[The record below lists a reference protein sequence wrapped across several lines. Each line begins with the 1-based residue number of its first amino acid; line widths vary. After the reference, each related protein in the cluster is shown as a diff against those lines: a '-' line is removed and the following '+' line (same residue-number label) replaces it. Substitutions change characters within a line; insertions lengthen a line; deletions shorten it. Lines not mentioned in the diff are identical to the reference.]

1 MTVKE
6 STILASSQNP
16 TITSQVGLVSPT
28 KTVTG
33 VTGVAGVSPGKAV
46 NVANPTRVG
55 NLNSLSKLGS
65 LNNLDELNN
74 LDGLSS
80 LDSLDNLD
88 SLDSLDNVRNSRGG
102 TLLKK
107 AVLNTRDNNDLDED
121 MDDINGNVGVVE
133 RQSPRRRQP
142 ILFLVPKTLKEKQP
156 FIYLVRRYFNYI
168 SPLELILNVMLLVGE
183 FDEEKVAENILSEL
197 STPLDF
203 PLEQE
208 SLKEVPLLVEVRR
221 ILGKYQYLASQ
232 HMFFRPDINAVGN
245 ALLITGHFDQ
255 TRVVNE
261 IAALNK
267 RPAGTRFFYRSKR
280 RTEDGS
286 QEE

>member
-1 MTVKE
+1 MTVKQ
-6 STILASSQNP
+6 STVLVSNQNP
-16 TITSQVGLVSPT
+16 SVTTQVGLVSPT
-28 KTVTG
+28 KG
-33 VTGVAGVSPGKAV
+33 VTAVASGKIV
-46 NVANPTRVG
+46 DVANPTKIG

-65 LNNLDELNN
+65 LNDLNDLNSLEDLSVLENLEN
-74 LDGLSS
+74 LENVENVGNVGNAGL
-80 LDSLDNLD
+80 
-88 SLDSLDNVRNSRGG
+88 RNGNG
-102 TLLKK
+102 ATLLKK
-107 AVLNTRDNNDLDED
+107 AVLNTRDDNDLDDD

-133 RQSPRRRQP
+133 RQAQRRRQP